1 MAAGYDGTIKIDT
14 SISGK
19 GFNGGIKSMVGSL
32 KGLAVAVGVAFGIGA
47 VVAFGKAA
55 VQAASEIQNAFIGLE
70 SIVKGQGRSF
80 DGAKAFIN
88 SYIADG
94 LVPAANAVTAYKNL
108 LMRGYDT
115 SQIEAIMNALKN
127 SAAFG
132 RQSSLTVGQA
142 VQSAAEG
149 LKNENSILVDNAGVT
164 KNVSMMWKDYA
175 ASIGTGVG
183 SLTQAQKR
191 QAEFNGIMY
200 ETRFQMGD
208 AAKLSNTYSG
218 RISALGVSF
227 QNLKVAIGNSIIPI
241 INQILPYIK
250 MAVDALVI
258 FFNKVAQIINLLFGT
273 NVSMADTAD
282 GMGAVADGANAAA
295 AAQDNLAGSTKDA
308 AKAAKGS
315 LAAFDQI
322 NVLQQ
327 QDPAAATGGGSGAGT
342 PALGGG
348 GLGGSLPEVPKFA
361 DDANKAFD
369 ALIKNVEIFK
379 IKFMQFIQPVTE
391 ALSRLRDALIP
402 LGKTIWSGLKWAW
415 DNILVP
421 LGTWTITELLPTFLD
436 LLAQAA
442 DTLNTALI
450 ALQPLGIW
458 LWENFLQ
465 PMAEWTGK
473 AIILALQWL
482 TKQLGNLSVWIN
494 NNQTLFS
501 ALAAVLAIV
510 VIALYAFFSPMG
522 TFIAFWAIVIAL
534 VVTLVHYWPVLTE
547 AVKNAWARIMQIIS
561 PVVAWMTELFTRFFS
576 FATNMWNVWLAVVKN
591 ILLLLWLYFK
601 TTFIDPITNLLSL
614 FGLTW
619 SNVWEGLKT
628 GFGTVMDWLGDK
640 FTKVFNAFKPI
651 AKGVVNF
658 IIDILNGLHAGFVKT
673 VNGIIGG
680 ANKLGGKLPGWSII
694 PNISAMQIP
703 HLATGAIIPP
713 NARFAAI
720 LGDQKSGRNLEAP
733 EGLIR
738 QIVREESGGGGS
750 KDIVIRFEGS
760 MAQFVRELKPFID
773 NENKRV
779 GGSLLS
785 GGLA

>member
-1 MAAGYDGTIKIDT
+1 MAAGYDGSIRIDT
-14 SISGK
+14 SIDTKGINKGTKSIGSSLSGVLRALK
-19 GFNGGIKSMVGSL
+19 FVG
-32 KGLAVAVGVAFGIGA
+32 AAMGVAFSGAAIFSFIKNAMAQFDLMKSAIGGNIQA
-47 VVAFGKAA
+47 VSTSFSGLQGAIANVGAAFLIGLTPYIITAVTWLTSLFNIIA
-55 VQAASEIQNAFIGLE
+55 QVVSVLFGVQA
-70 SIVKGQGRSF
+70 
-80 DGAKAFIN
+80 
-88 SYIADG
+88 
-94 LVPAANAVTAYKNL
+94 
-108 LMRGYDT
+108 
-115 SQIEAIMNALKN
+115 
-127 SAAFG
+127 
-132 RQSSLTVGQA
+132 
-142 VQSAAEG
+142 
-149 LKNENSILVDNAGVT
+149 
-164 KNVSMMWKDYA
+164 
-175 ASIGTGVG
+175 
-183 SLTQAQKR
+183 
-191 QAEFNGIMY
+191 
-200 ETRFQMGD
+200 
-208 AAKLSNTYSG
+208 
-218 RISALGVSF
+218 
-227 QNLKVAIGNSIIPI
+227 
-241 INQILPYIK
+241 
-250 MAVDALVI
+250 
-258 FFNKVAQIINLLFGT
+258 
-273 NVSMADTAD
+273 
-282 GMGAVADGANAAA
+282 GMGAVANSTNSAAGA
-295 AAQDNLAGSTKDA
+295 QGKLAKETKKS
-308 AKAAKGS
+308 AKEARGA
-315 LAAFDQI
+315 LAAFDQL
-322 NVLQQ
+322 NVLETPK
-327 QDPAAATGGGSGAGT
+327 PADVPT
-342 PALGGG
+342 PDAGGG
-348 GLGGSLPEVPKFA
+348 GGAVKPVLPALAIPSGLLASVEAFK
-361 DDANKAFD
+361 NKMLDF
-369 ALIKNVEIFK
+369 L
-379 IKFMQFIQPVTE
+379 QPVTD
-391 ALSRLRDALIP
+391 ALSRLGGALTP
-402 LGKTIWSGLKWAW
+402 LGETIWSGLKWAW

-421 LGTWTITELLPTFLD
+421 LGTWTITELLPHFLD
-436 LLAQAA
+436 LVGAA
-442 DTLNTALI
+442 ATVLNTALI

-465 PMAEWTGK
+465 PLATWTGD
-473 AIILALQWL
+473 AIILALQGM
-482 TKQLGNLSVWIN
+482 TKHLENVSVWIN

-619 SNVWEGLKT
+619 SDVWEGLKT

-694 PNISAMQIP
+694 PTISAMQIP
-703 HLATGAIIPP
+703 RLATGAVIPP